1 MNAERR
7 EYRRARHPFA
17 ENGRG
22 NGNSFCFC
30 RADHRDCKLPDR
42 QEASR
47 KPGPD
52 YSRSV
57 ERAQTALKT
66 AERFMWRFR
75 MKHPDFDQMTALAER
90 LRMELA
96 ELDPPQE

>member
-1 MNAERR
+1 MPNEESIDERVTRLLRTGEATAIHFVFVGLTTGIASCQIARKRR
-7 EYRRARHPFA
+7 E
-17 ENGRG
+17 
-22 NGNSFCFC
+22 S
-30 RADHRDCKLPDR
+30 
-42 QEASR
+42 
-47 KPGPD
+47 PGPD